1 MSALHTIKNYR
12 PRTRST
18 LLMAFVLAS
27 PIYFGVALAQTSPA
41 RRSASAMPQ
50 EPVQHLPC
58 TVKDGFSIAIGGD
71 LLGFYRPLTRIEDPA
86 LATVSRL
93 FQDATVGYANR
104 EGNIFDLRSFE
115 GYPAAENGGFL
126 GSQMDIGSGPL
137 ATAAVA
143 SDMKRFGI
151 TMTSLANNHSTDW
164 GLEGLAE
171 TEKNLDAAGVVH
183 AGGGKSRAAARAAA
197 YLETDKGRV
206 ALISTTS
213 TYLPMEVAGPGSG
226 ERAARPGISAL
237 RNLAITL
244 VTPHELAV
252 LREIAARQG
261 LPVPANATEV
271 TLNPNEQTFN
281 AQTFRVSDSGH
292 LGLRYDVNTQDWT
305 EILQA
310 ITFAK
315 KRSDFVVF
323 AIHAHETA
331 SGGQEDSVPAG
342 LLQPAD
348 FLQTLFHAAINA
360 GADLVVTTGPHVL
373 RGIEIYKGKP
383 IFYGM
388 GSLFFQLRDLDI
400 QFPPPWYESIVA
412 VNQYRGGH
420 LSEVRLYPISLSAPP
435 GQPVLRSL
443 EGTPRLASPRTARQV
458 LESLQQASS
467 RYGTKIA
474 IQNGIGI
481 IRPIT

>member
-1 MSALHTIKNYR
+1 MKSN
-12 PRTRST
+12 RTRT
-18 LLMAFVLAS
+18 LGTVLSAFALAS
-27 PIYFGVALAQTSPA
+27 LAYFGDALAQSAPA
-41 RRSASAMPQ
+41 WQPASAMPQ
-50 EPVQHLPC
+50 EPVQQLPC
-58 TVKDGFSIAIGGD
+58 TVKDDFTIALGGD
-71 LLGFYRPLTRIEDPA
+71 LLGFYQPLTKMETPA
-86 LATVSRL
+86 LAKVSRL

-104 EGNIFDLRSFE
+104 EGNLFDLRSFK
-115 GYPAAENGGFL
+115 GYPAAENGGFP
-126 GSQMDIGSGPL
+126 GSQMDVGGGPL

-164 GLEGLAE
+164 GLDGLEE

-183 AGGGKSRAAARAAA
+183 AGGGGNRAAARAPG

-226 ERAARPGISAL
+226 ERPARPGISAL
-237 RNLAITL
+237 RNGPVTL
-244 VTPHELAV
+244 VTPREFAV
-252 LREIAARQG
+252 LRGIAARQG

-292 LGLRYDVNTQDWT
+292 LGLQYEVNTQDWT

-310 ITFAK
+310 ITAAK
-315 KRSDFVVF
+315 KRADFVVF

-331 SGGQEDSVPAG
+331 SGGQEDSVAED

-348 FLQTLFHAAINA
+348 FLQPLFHAAINA

-388 GSLFFQLRDLDI
+388 GSLFFQLGDLGI
-400 QFPPPWYESIVA
+400 PLPQTWYHSVVA
-412 VNQYRGGH
+412 VSKYRGGH
-420 LSEVRLYPISLSAPP
+420 VSEVRLYPISLKIPP
-435 GQPVLRSL
+435 GQPLPRSL
-443 EGTPRLASPRTARQV
+443 DGTPRLASPHAARQI
-458 LESLQQASS
+458 LERLQQSS
-467 RYGTKIA
+467 AHYGTKIV
-474 IQNGIGI
+474 IQNNIGI